1 MLDKKSQRL
10 NNLRGTC
17 NEFDAKKSTDADG
30 KRERDKRKQGHGATD
45 ATVNF
50 GLFAGQINFSLEK
63 MTHSGQVY

>member
-30 KRERDKRKQGHGATD
+30 KRERETRGSKDTERLMQ
-45 ATVNF
+45 
-50 GLFAGQINFSLEK
+50 L
-63 MTHSGQVY
+63 